1 MHNNYSIMLSKKVI
15 FKAWK
20 LKQPELGCFKMISF
34 FFFFHLTRSIK
45 FNEKAFEFAM
55 LFSSESKLP
64 VTEQNVWEK

>member
-34 FFFFHLTRSIK
+34 FFFSLNKIYK
-45 FNEKAFEFAM
+45 
-55 LFSSESKLP
+55 
-64 VTEQNVWEK
+64 V